1 MQFNLNNQNEL
12 LVRNYTSTEYK
23 EKYITFKQFLQH
35 VFEDFCFKDRIVFN
49 QACADLL
56 KRTLPNENEI
66 IKTKGFTDIKHFLY
80 NFINEKDPKD
90 IKKRLRK
97 RIEDKDSISL
107 IEFYAQIY
115 YPVKKKKKK
124 KKKVKCSLS

>member
-1 MQFNLNNQNEL
+1 MQFNLSNSDNL
-12 LVRNYTSTEYK
+12 MVRNYTSTK
-23 EKYITFKQFLQH
+23 EKYITFSKFLLH
-35 VFEDFCFKDRIVFN
+35 VYEDFCFKDRIVFN

-56 KRTLPNENEI
+56 KRTLPEENEV
-66 IKTKGFTDIKHFLY
+66 IKTKGFNTIKSVLY
-80 NFINEKDPKD
+80 DFINEKDPKD

-107 IEFYAQIY
+107 IEFYTQIY

-124 KKKVKCSLS
+124 KKKVVCSLS

>member
-1 MQFNLNNQNEL
+1 MCRL
-12 LVRNYTSTEYK
+12 
-23 EKYITFKQFLQH
+23 I
-35 VFEDFCFKDRIVFN
+35 
-49 QACADLL
+49 
-56 KRTLPNENEI
+56 KRTLIKENEVI
-66 IKTKGFTDIKHFLY
+66 RNKGFTDIKHFLY

-107 IEFYAQIY
+107 IEFYTQIY

-124 KKKVKCSLS
+124 KKTSCSLS

>member
-124 KKKVKCSLS
+124 KKKVKCSVS